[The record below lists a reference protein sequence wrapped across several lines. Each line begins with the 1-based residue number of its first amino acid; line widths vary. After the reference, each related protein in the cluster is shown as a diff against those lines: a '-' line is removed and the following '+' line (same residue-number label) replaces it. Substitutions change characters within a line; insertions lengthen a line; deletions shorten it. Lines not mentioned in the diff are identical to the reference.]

1 MALNMRF
8 LPVLL
13 LILFLFASE
22 ITPRVTAARQCTSPS
37 KKFRGVCLYDTNCK
51 VTCKTEGFPSGSC
64 DGFVNRKCVCYK
76 PCPVV

>member
-13 LILFLFASE
+13 IILILTASE
-22 ITPRVTAARQCTSPS
+22 IAPRVSAARRCDSPS
-37 KKFRGVCLYDTNCK
+37 RKFRGVCLYDSNCR
-51 VTCKTEGFPSGSC
+51 VTCRTEGFATGSC

-76 PCPVV
+76 PCPVI